1 MSHNDNPNNQTLYF
15 GDSRKENLP
24 FNRKKLW
31 QKQAQG
37 GQLPWW
43 REGDR
48 MKTSF
53 SVYMLL
59 FILYYLRVVKTAL
72 VLMSCR
78 LIRPSAA
85 ERSNTP
91 GTESACL
98 CSAVDLS
105 GAPGG
110 NVLLPF
116 PCCTAAAP
124 TGSTPWKEL
133 KSEFRVEDRLMSTRF
148 SSWKTTFQRTE
159 PAPKSGF
166 D

>member
-1 MSHNDNPNNQTLYF
+1 
-15 GDSRKENLP
+15 
-24 FNRKKLW
+24 
-31 QKQAQG
+31 
-37 GQLPWW
+37 
-43 REGDR
+43 
-48 MKTSF
+48 
-53 SVYMLL
+53 MLL

-72 VLMSCR
+72 VLMSCC

-110 NVLLPF
+110 NVLLRF

-124 TGSTPWKEL
+124 TGSTHWKEL
-133 KSEFRVEDRLMSTRF
+133 KSEFRVEALASAAGRLNFRELS
-148 SSWKTTFQRTE
+148 QRPNLGLIKCSE
-159 PAPKSGF
+159 N
-166 D
+166 

>member
-1 MSHNDNPNNQTLYF
+1 
-15 GDSRKENLP
+15 
-24 FNRKKLW
+24 
-31 QKQAQG
+31 
-37 GQLPWW
+37 
-43 REGDR
+43 
-48 MKTSF
+48 
-53 SVYMLL
+53 MLL

-72 VLMSCR
+72 VLMSCC

-98 CSAVDLS
+98 CSAVDLR

-124 TGSTPWKEL
+124 TGSTHWKEL

-159 PAPKSGF
+159 PAPKPGF